1 MTEKDKCI
9 KYLFT
14 IFSVIDISVIF
25 CHRVDTEKTN
35 RNNIRRLFC
44 LTVAYAS
51 IKFEWN
57 RNNPTDTDIQ
67 TKKRDGMW
75 FRIK

>member
-1 MTEKDKCI
+1 MTEKDECI

-35 RNNIRRLFC
+35 RTNIRR
-44 LTVAYAS
+44 
-51 IKFEWN
+51 
-57 RNNPTDTDIQ
+57 
-67 TKKRDGMW
+67 DGM
-75 FRIK
+75 